1 MSDPVVRLMRRL
13 NPSLITAAAMSVF
26 LGCEPESRR
35 EPDVGPPSASALVGL
50 WQGFA
55 YLEGQEIRVEIELSM
70 NPEGG
75 LVGVADFPESG
86 GFDVPLGVALVGDSV
101 SITSASRS
109 LIEGRLSD
117 DLGAIQGQLFVST
130 MGAWY
135 SLVLEKDNPAFRRF
149 ELPRLTENGEAQ
161 SEYSYRPPEESENG
175 WPVSTLAAETIDEEQ
190 IAALVESVF
199 REEHG
204 HPEAILIARNG
215 KLVLE
220 EYFYGYS
227 RDRMHSIQSVTKS
240 VTSLLF
246 GIAQDR
252 GYVGDLD
259 QPVYTFF
266 PEYRGRK
273 WIEQEYPITSAHLLT
288 MSAAIEWDADESS
301 DADGGEAGWQRLT
314 RDDDWIG
321 YVLDLDQAG
330 TPGEVASY
338 NTGLSTLL
346 GGVIRNTTG
355 KYVDEFAEETLF
367 ADLHV
372 SRYRWQKARDGTR
385 ETGGGLSVTAYD
397 LAKIGQLVLDK
408 GMWNGKRVVSDSW
421 ITESGEHQLPLA
433 EGSQGA
439 SRYVTGYAYHWWNQ
453 SFEVDGQTIDAIA
466 ARGYGGQYLGIFPT
480 LNTVVVLYNGEGG
493 MPEERVFD
501 AGVIVEEWI
510 LPAIR

>member
-1 MSDPVVRLMRRL
+1 MSDPVARLMRRL
-13 NPSLITAAAMSVF
+13 NPSLITAVALSGF

-35 EPDVGPPSASALVGL
+35 EVDIGPPSASALVGL
-50 WQGFA
+50 WQGFT
-55 YLEGQEIRVEIELSM
+55 YLEGQEIRVEIELGM

-75 LVGVADFPESG
+75 LVGVADFRDAGSL
-86 GFDVPLGVALVGDSV
+86 DVPLEVALVGDSV

-130 MGAWY
+130 MDAWY
-135 SLVLEKDNPAFRRF
+135 SLVLEKDNSAFRRF

-227 RDRMHSIQSVTKS
+227 RDRVHSIRSATKS
-240 VTSLLF
+240 VTSLLL

-266 PEYRGRK
+266 PEHQGRK
-273 WIEQEYPITSAHLLT
+273 WIDRQYPITLAHLLT
-288 MSAAIEWDADESS
+288 MSAAIEWNSDGSS
-301 DADGGEAGWQRLT
+301 DADGGEAGWQRLA
-314 RDDDWIG
+314 REDDWIG
-321 YVLDLDQAG
+321 YMLDLDQAG
-330 TPGEVASY
+330 TPGEAASY

-346 GGVIRNTTG
+346 GGVIRNATG
-355 KYVDEFAEETLF
+355 KYADEFAEETLF
-367 ADLHV
+367 ADLNV
-372 SRYRWQKARDGTR
+372 SSYRWLKAADGTR

-397 LAKIGQLVLDK
+397 LAKMGQIVLDK

-453 SFEVDGQTIDAIA
+453 SFEVDGKTIDAIA
-466 ARGYGGQYLGIFPT
+466 ARGYGGQYLGVFPT
-480 LNTVVVLYNGEGG
+480 LNTVIVLYNGEWDQ
-493 MPEERVFD
+493 PEGRVFD
-501 AGVIVEEWI
+501 SGVIVEEWI